1 MNMEEFSLKEHERNQ
16 EDEEDDDKWL
26 EEQQEEND
34 EEEEQ
39 EEKQDKTTGIVRPE
53 EQEEEKEEELE
64 ETKKEEEQEEAK
76 DWVLDNYL
84 LVSEGIN
91 WKRLPKV
98 IERQHVLD
106 SEGNKVRNADGIF
119 VFKEVDQKL
128 TNKAKAFCLLLKILS
143 DLTEKLCVD
152 ILEST
157 HYGETGD
164 RTCKWCFD
172 HWMGQDYRFI
182 ALPNTETNLEKWQ
195 TVYSQT
201 QRRLP
206 MLWNEKPEQRGW
218 MN

>member
-1 MNMEEFSLKEHERNQ
+1 M
-16 EDEEDDDKWL
+16 
-26 EEQQEEND
+26 
-34 EEEEQ
+34 
-39 EEKQDKTTGIVRPE
+39 
-53 EQEEEKEEELE
+53 
-64 ETKKEEEQEEAK
+64 
-76 DWVLDNYL
+76 
-84 LVSEGIN
+84 LVPEGID

-152 ILEST
+152 ILELT
-157 HYGETGD
+157 HYGATEE

-182 ALPNTETNLEKWQ
+182 ALPITETNLEKWQ

-201 QRRLP
+201 LMEVADVLQR
-206 MLWNEKPEQRGW
+206 KTGTRGW